1 MTKGE
6 KRMFSFTYFD
16 FDRTNDIADLLTSCD
31 ATIEFT
37 ETGYGDEVE
46 GTVTAPTREKLVKFI
61 SEYEYFTC
69 SQYPNEDDLEEINE
83 QIEEL

>member
-1 MTKGE
+1 
-6 KRMFSFTYFD
+6 MFSFTYFD
-16 FDRTNDIADLLTSCD
+16 FDRSNDISDLLTSCG

-37 ETGYGDEVE
+37 ETVNARVHGA
-46 GTVTAPTREKLVKFI
+46 VTAPTREQLIKFI

-69 SQYPNEDDLEEINE
+69 NQYPNEDDLEEINE